1 MRKHLYHRLL
11 DRGRRWTLIAV
22 TAAAVVGC
30 SDDDGVKPKDDGP
43 IPEETATFHFDVRPA
58 KELNPTITEGGIT
71 ISFTTDETVNPAG
84 DVQFVDDERAEPYRG
99 KGNLRLS
106 THVFGAAHDVAVN
119 LYVSTALY
127 AMTLYAFQGDE
138 LGGDPVTTPFVFEAY
153 AGDGTALGSFSTTRF
168 TPSEASVYELLTFT
182 SAVGIRRLR
191 LVGITNVSY
200 FDEMTVSTVPPG
212 AVDLSPN
219 P

>member
-1 MRKHLYHRLL
+1 MRSILYHRLL
-11 DRGRRWTLIAV
+11 DRGRRIAV
-22 TAAAVVGC
+22 IAAAAVSLVGC
-30 SDDDGVKPKDDGP
+30 SDDDGVKPKNDGP
-43 IPEETATFHFDVRPA
+43 IPDETATFHFDVRPA

-71 ISFTTDETVNPAG
+71 ISFTTDEAVNPAG

-106 THVFGAAHDVAVN
+106 THVFGAADDVGVN

-127 AMTLYAFQGDE
+127 AMTLFAFQGDE

-168 TPSEASVYELLTFT
+168 TPSEAPTYEQLTFT

-191 LVGITNVSY
+191 LLGMTNVSY

-212 AVDLSPN
+212 AVDFTSN